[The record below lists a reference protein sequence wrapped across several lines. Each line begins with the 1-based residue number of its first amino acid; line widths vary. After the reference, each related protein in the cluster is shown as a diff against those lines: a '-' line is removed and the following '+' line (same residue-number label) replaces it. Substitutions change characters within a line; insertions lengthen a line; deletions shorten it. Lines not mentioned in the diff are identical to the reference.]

1 MIHKLA
7 SIDAKAKIHEEVS
20 VGAYTVIGPEVE
32 IGKGSKIHSHVV
44 IEGPTSIGSDNE
56 IFQFASIGGDPQ
68 DKKYKGEK
76 TYLEIGNE
84 NVVREG
90 VTINRGTV
98 QENSLTKIGSNNL
111 IMAYCHIA
119 HDCEISD
126 EVVLVNNASL
136 AGCVKIGKGAILGGF
151 TLVHQFC
158 HVGQYSFSA
167 MGSSVGKD
175 IPAFVRVS
183 GNPALPRGLNTTGI
197 KRLNFKKE
205 VSDALKE
212 TYKILYLRNLKLND
226 AISEITQRFDK
237 ISEVQVLIDSI
248 TSSNRGIV
256 R

>member
-68 DKKYKGEK
+68 DKKYEGEK

-136 AGCVKIGKGAILGGF
+136 AGCVKIDKGAILGGF

-226 AISEITQRFDK
+226 AISEITQRFNK

-248 TSSNRGIV
+248 TSSDRGIV

>member
-20 VGAYTVIGPEVE
+20 VGAYTVIGPEVQ

-44 IEGPTSIGSDNE
+44 IEGPTSIGNDNE

-84 NVVREG
+84 NVIREG

-98 QENSLTKIGSNNL
+98 QENSLTKIGSKNL
-111 IMAYCHIA
+111 IMAYCHVA

-136 AGCVKIGKGAILGGF
+136 AGCVKIDKGAILGGF

-158 HVGQYSFSA
+158 HVGQFSFSA

-226 AISEITQRFDK
+226 AISEITQRFNK
-237 ISEVQVLIDSI
+237 ISEVQALIDSI
-248 TSSNRGIV
+248 TSSDRGIV

>member
-20 VGAYTVIGPEVE
+20 VGAYTVIGPEVQV
-32 IGKGSKIHSHVV
+32 GKGSKIHSHVV

-84 NVVREG
+84 NVIREG

-98 QENSLTKIGSNNL
+98 QENALTKIGSKNL
-111 IMAYCHIA
+111 IMAYCHVA

-136 AGCVKIGKGAILGGF
+136 AGCVKIDKGAILGGF

-205 VSDALKE
+205 VSAALKE

-226 AISEITQRFDK
+226 AISEITQRFNK
-237 ISEVQVLIDSI
+237 ISEVQVLVDSI
-248 TSSNRGIV
+248 TSSDRGIV